1 MSHLRLHQIIAL
13 SMMCVLMPCAQS
25 SGFEDAQASSGV
37 TPGKVQMGRVL
48 EKPVAVLIRL
58 KSSKDTIRM
67 KIERWGRDGISG
79 DVGNYLWDELEMK
92 SMRTTFRRVM
102 DRRSAADFMLIGELL
117 LRRNDPATDR
127 LADAEFARAEALDP
141 DSKEAISRIRERV
154 ATYLG
159 RVDEARRMKQVESL
173 GRGLP
178 EGVEWTVEPWP
189 VLSDAQQREA
199 TIAMKQDIN
208 VWLTR
213 AGYPDVVPIETEYF
227 LFYSDLPRRDTIEIA
242 RGLDSMY
249 ERVIS
254 MLQLPDGINLFWGK
268 CGILVCRDYERF
280 MEIEKLA
287 FNNTRPAGGY
297 FHSLGPRSFV
307 NLYREHPG
315 FYETMV
321 HETVHAIM
329 HRFLSPVN
337 LPTWANEGFAE
348 YIAANSFRGAK
359 TDRWHRSDAI
369 NYIRQRGSVMDIMRM
384 NYADGS
390 WAGPD
395 EIGYAVSYLMVEL
408 MIKQNE
414 KGFVDWVRA
423 VKAGKPWEQA
433 LADQFGADPATAARI
448 IEQWYRKNN

>member
-1 MSHLRLHQIIAL
+1 MLITAL
-13 SMMCVLMPCAQS
+13 VLLPASDAASAALYDSAAQENS
-25 SGFEDAQASSGV
+25 SESLPQ
-37 TPGKVQMGRVL
+37 RIL
-48 EKPVAVLIRL
+48 EKPVMASIRL
-58 KSSKDTIRM
+58 EGSKAPIRM
-67 KIERWGRDGISG
+67 KIERWDRSGIAGDGENHAWK
-79 DVGNYLWDELEMK
+79 DLEAR
-92 SMRTTFRRVM
+92 SMRSTFRRIM
-102 DRRSAADFMLIGELL
+102 DRKSAADFMLLGELL
-117 LRRNDPATDR
+117 LRRGDPSTNK
-127 LADAEFARAEALDP
+127 LAEAEFARAEVLDP
-141 DSKEAISRIRERV
+141 DSSQEISQIRERV
-154 ATYLG
+154 ISYLKIT
-159 RVDEARRMKQVESL
+159 DEVERMKVVESL
-173 GRGLP
+173 GGDLP
-178 EGVEWTVEPWP
+178 EGVEWLAAPWP
-189 VLSDAQQREA
+189 VLSDAQQKEA
-199 TIAMKQDIN
+199 TAAMKRDIDA
-208 VWLTR
+208 WLTK

-227 LFYSDLPRRDTIEIA
+227 LFYSDLPRRDTNEIA
-242 RGLDSMY
+242 RTLDNMY

-268 CGILVCRDYERF
+268 CGILVCRDEQRF
-280 MEIEKLA
+280 MEIEVLA
-287 FNNTRPAGGY
+287 FNNNRPAGGY
-297 FHSLGPRSFV
+297 FHAIGPRCFV
-307 NLYREHPG
+307 NLFRDHSS

-329 HRFLSPVN
+329 HRFLSPVS

-359 TDRWHRSDAI
+359 TDRNHRSEAI

-408 MIKQNE
+408 MIRQNE

-433 LADQFGADPATAARI
+433 LADQFGTDPATTARI